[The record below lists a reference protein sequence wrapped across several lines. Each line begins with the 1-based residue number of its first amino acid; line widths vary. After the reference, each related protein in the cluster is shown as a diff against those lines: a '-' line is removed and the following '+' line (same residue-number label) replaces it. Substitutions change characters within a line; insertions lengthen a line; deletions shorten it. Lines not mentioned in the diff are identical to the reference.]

1 MKIDYDASQ
10 AETTAGNQLD
20 DELPKTQQ
28 TLDQI
33 ASKQVESKQTG
44 ELARCNA
51 QLTQEIVD
59 RKLAEESLQDAYFG
73 IKRLKDRLLAENVYL
88 QQEVAREYN
97 FGEIIGKSSGVA
109 QLLQRIEWVAP
120 MNVTVLLLGEI
131 GTGKGVAARAI
142 HNSSSRVNRPL
153 ITVNLTALPANLI
166 ESELFGWERGEFTG
180 ADARQ
185 IGRIELAHEGTIFLE
200 EIGELPL
207 DLQDKLLRIIR
218 DGELERLG
226 SPRSIKID
234 VRLIASS
241 SRDLELEVRNGR
253 FREELYYRIKV
264 FPVTMPPLRQRK
276 EDIQLLTRHFIAKF
290 NRKIGTKIATVS
302 SETLKELQ
310 AYHWPG
316 NVRELESVIERAVI
330 TSPGALLE
338 VPGFD
343 VSWSDETSDVA

>member
-1 MKIDYDASQ
+1 MKIDDDVSQ

-20 DELPKTQQ
+20 DELPRAQQ
-28 TLDQI
+28 TLEQI
-33 ASKQVESKQTG
+33 VSRQVQSKLTG
-44 ELARCNA
+44 ALARSNA
-51 QLTQEIVD
+51 QLTQEIED
-59 RKLAEESLQDAYFG
+59 RKRAEASLQEAYFG
-73 IKRLKDRLLAENVYL
+73 IKRLKDRLQAENVYL

-120 MNVTVLLLGEI
+120 MNVTVLLLGEV

-153 ITVNLTALPANLI
+153 ITVNLMALPTHLI

-185 IGRIELAHEGTIFLE
+185 IGRFELADEGTIFLE

-207 DLQDKLLRIIR
+207 DLQDKLLRIIK

-226 SPRSIKID
+226 SPRSIKVN

-241 SRDLELEVRNGR
+241 TRDLELEVRSGR

-276 EDIQLLTRHFIAKF
+276 EDIPLLARHFMAKY
-290 NRKIGTKIATVS
+290 NRKIGTKLANVS
-302 SETLKELQ
+302 SETVNKLQ

-330 TSPGALLE
+330 TTPGAVLQ
-338 VPGFD
+338 VPGFE
-343 VSWSDETSDVA
+343 VSWSDET

>member
-10 AETTAGNQLD
+10 AETTAGNQLN
-20 DELPKTQQ
+20 DELPKAQR
-28 TLDQI
+28 TLEQI
-33 ASKQVESKQTG
+33 RSKPVESKLTG
-44 ELARCNA
+44 ELTRKNA
-51 QLTQEIVD
+51 QLTQEIED
-59 RKLAEESLQDAYFG
+59 HKSAEASLQDAYFG
-73 IKRLKDRLLAENVYL
+73 IKRLKDRLQAENVYL

-120 MNVTVLLLGEI
+120 MNVTVLLLGEV

-153 ITVNLTALPANLI
+153 ITVNLMALPTNLI

-185 IGRIELAHEGTIFLE
+185 IGRFELADNGTIFLE

-207 DLQDKLLRIIR
+207 DLQDKLLRIITE
-218 DGELERLG
+218 GELERLG

-241 SRDLELEVRNGR
+241 SRDLELEVRSGR

-276 EDIQLLTRHFIAKF
+276 EDIPLLARHFMAKY
-290 NRKIGTKIATVS
+290 NRKIGTKLATVS

-330 TSPGALLE
+330 TSPGAVLE
-338 VPGFD
+338 VPGFN
-343 VSWSDETSDVA
+343 VSWSGETSDVA